1 MESTVNMNANEVEVA
16 LRLLERHREAMMKS
30 YHKNKD
36 KRLAYAKSY
45 YNKKKAEKK
54 VEEVKEAST

>member
-1 MESTVNMNANEVEVA
+1 MEAPTMNENVNEVAVA

-54 VEEVKEAST
+54 AEEVKEAN